1 MSIAKGTIIS
11 ITISSTNMG
20 TKMSTVTDKAMGMD
34 TNTATEVDMGADT
47 RAKLF
52 VTTDV

>member
-1 MSIAKGTIIS
+1 MSIAKGTTINITIIS
-11 ITISSTNMG
+11 TIMG
-20 TKMSTVTDKAMGMD
+20 TNMSTVTDKAMGMD